1 MHKFAKLSAL
11 AAVAGLLA
19 ACSGGAQPAIPT
31 TQSLPNRATQSP
43 SHTMVEDGVTMHIMP
58 TFSGITATVPT
69 SGRVTMGKPS
79 KGGGS
84 SNLNYGGGPVET
96 SPNVVLV
103 FWGSW
108 STSDPEYTR
117 LVNFFKGVGGSSWNT
132 TVTQYYDTA
141 GNIANSLSVSTWMDA
156 SSVPSRPSSS
166 QVGAEAQ
173 KAATA
178 LGYGG
183 VNTNYFIAL
192 PTGHDPSG
200 FKTRWCAWHSS
211 ESETE
216 GTVSYTN
223 FPYQSD
229 GGTSCGANSVNSGS
243 AGTYDGVTIVGGHEE
258 AETMTDPQPSTGWTD
273 SSGSEIG
280 DKCAWT
286 NLQNTTFSTGTF
298 PTQPLWSNAVSGCV
312 Q

>member
-1 MHKFAKLSAL
+1 LVHKLAKLSAL

-19 ACSGGAQPAIPT
+19 ACSGVSQPSIPASQYSTQAQPRQTNTVVDGMNVLHILPAKGASQTGGAT
-31 TQSLPNRATQSP
+31 TS
-43 SHTMVEDGVTMHIMP
+43 
-58 TFSGITATVPT
+58 SG
-69 SGRVTMGKPS
+69 
-79 KGGGS
+79 
-84 SNLNYGGGPVET
+84 NLLYGGGPVQN
-96 SPNVVLV
+96 SPSIVLI
-103 FWGSW
+103 FWGNW

-117 LVNFFKGVGGSSWNT
+117 LTAFFNGVGGSNWNS
-132 TVTQYYDTA
+132 TVTQYYDGA
-141 GNIANSLSVSTWMDA
+141 GPIANSLSERVVIDK
-156 SSVPSRPSSS
+156 SSVPSKPSSS

-173 KAATA
+173 KFAVSNF
-178 LGYGG
+178 GG
-183 VNTNYFIAL
+183 TNTNYFVAL

-211 ESETE
+211 ESESE

-229 GGTSCGANSVNSGS
+229 GGTSCGADSVNSG
-243 AGTYDGVTIVGGHEE
+243 GTYDGVTIVSGHEE

-286 NLQNTTFSTGTF
+286 NLQNTSFSTGTF
-298 PTQPLWSNAVSGCV
+298 PTQPLWSNSAGGCV

>member
-1 MHKFAKLSAL
+1 MQKFAKLSAL

-19 ACSGGAQPAIPT
+19 ACSGGGAQTSIPT
-31 TQSLPNRATQSP
+31 TQSLPNHSP
-43 SHTMVEDGVTMHIMP
+43 ISSNVIVEDGVSMHVMPAFTAAGGGAGGRTIMAR
-58 TFSGITATVPT
+58 TAT
-69 SGRVTMGKPS
+69 
-79 KGGGS
+79 GS
-84 SNLNYGGGPVET
+84 SNLNYGGGPVQK
-96 SPNVVLV
+96 SPSVVLV
-103 FWGSW
+103 FWGNW
-108 STSDPEYTR
+108 STTDPEYTR
-117 LVNFFKGVGGSSWNT
+117 LVNFFKGVGGSSWNN

-141 GNIANSLSVSTWMDA
+141 GNIANTLSVSTWMDP

-173 KAATA
+173 KAATH

-183 VNTNYFIAL
+183 VNANYFIAL

-229 GGTSCGANSVNSGS
+229 GGTSCGAGSVNSP
-243 AGTYDGVTIVGGHEE
+243 GTYDGVTIVGGHEE

-286 NLQNTTFSTGTF
+286 NLQNTSFSTGTF

>member
-19 ACSGGAQPAIPT
+19 ACSGGQPSIPT
-31 TQSLPNRATQSP
+31 TQAVPDRTSS
-43 SHTMVEDGVTMHIMP
+43 SHVIVEDGVTMHILP
-58 TFSGITATVPT
+58 TFNGTFAPA
-69 SGRVTMGKPS
+69 PS
-79 KGGGS
+79 NGLAPMAKSAGS
-84 SNLNYGGGPVET
+84 SGNLNYGGGPVQT
-96 SPNVVLV
+96 SPNIVLV

-117 LVNFFKGVGGSSWNT
+117 LVNFFKGVGGSSWNN
-132 TVTQYYDTA
+132 TVTQYYDSSA
-141 GNIANSLSVSTWMDA
+141 HIANSLSVSTWMDS

-173 KAATA
+173 KAATK

-192 PTGHDPSG
+192 AKGHDPSG

-211 ESETE
+211 ESESE
-216 GTVSYTN
+216 GTVSYTD
-223 FPYQSD
+223 FPYTSD
-229 GGTSCGANSVNSGS
+229 GGSSCGANSVNSN
-243 AGTYDGVTIVGGHEE
+243 GTYDGVTIVGGHEE
-258 AETMTDPQPSTGWTD
+258 AETMTDPQPSTGWVD

-280 DKCAWT
+280 DKCAWVS
-286 NLQNTTFSTGTF
+286 LQNTSFSTGTF
-298 PTQPLWSNAVSGCV
+298 PTQPLWSNAISGCA

>member
-19 ACSGGAQPAIPT
+19 ACSGGGPQTSIPT
-31 TQSLPNRATQSP
+31 VQAMPQSP
-43 SHTMVEDGVTMHIMP
+43 ASSNVIVEDGVSMHIMP
-58 TFSGITATVPT
+58 TFSAGGTG
-69 SGRVTMGKPS
+69 GRVIMGHTS
-79 KGGGS
+79 SGGS
-84 SNLNYGGGPVET
+84 SNLNYGGGPVQT
-96 SPNVVLV
+96 SPRVVLV
-103 FWGSW
+103 FWGNW
-108 STSDPEYTR
+108 STTDPEYTR
-117 LVNFFKGVGGSSWNT
+117 LVNFFKGVGGSSWNN
-132 TVTQYYDTA
+132 TVTQYYDSA
-141 GNIANSLSVSTWMDA
+141 AHIANSLSVSTWMDP

-173 KAATA
+173 KAATK

-211 ESETE
+211 ESESE

-229 GGTSCGANSVNSGS
+229 GGSSCGSGSVNSP
-243 AGTYDGVTIVGGHEE
+243 GTYDGVTIVGGHEE

-280 DKCAWT
+280 DKCAWVS
-286 NLQNTTFSTGTF
+286 LQNTSFSTGTF
-298 PTQPLWSNAVSGCV
+298 PTQPLWSNAISGCA